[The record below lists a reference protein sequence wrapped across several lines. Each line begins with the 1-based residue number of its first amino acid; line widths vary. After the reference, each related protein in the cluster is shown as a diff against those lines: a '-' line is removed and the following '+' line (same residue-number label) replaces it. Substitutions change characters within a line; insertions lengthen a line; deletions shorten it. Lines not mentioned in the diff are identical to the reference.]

1 MLVPL
6 PLPPPLP
13 LPLPP
18 TPTLTLTLTLTRTLS
33 RWGLPTERGSHAGE
47 AEAGVDGGVDGVPYA
62 SPYARHEVFF
72 LPTPHRGDAPLEF
85 GVSVARGRIHLEF

>member
-1 MLVPL
+1 M
-6 PLPPPLP
+6 
-13 LPLPP
+13 
-18 TPTLTLTLTLTRTLS
+18 
-33 RWGLPTERGSHAGE
+33 RGSHGGE
-47 AEAGVDGGVDGVPYA
+47 AEAGVHGGVDGGVDGEPYA

>member
-18 TPTLTLTLTLTRTLS
+18 TLTPTLTRS
-33 RWGLPTERGSHAGE
+33 RWALPTERGSHGAE
-47 AEAGVDGGVDGVPYA
+47 AEAGVDGGADGEPYA